1 MSDADKYR
9 GLHGLSH
16 TPGPHQAK
24 AEPSLADRL
33 AAQRAAFAGHKSTE
47 GPIQFGRAAG
57 QRHNIARAVEAQE
70 ERKRQQAEHEAQET
84 ERRELAALSRPQSMV
99 RDALRMGGCP
109 HRALAQIADDDLA
122 VARQLLADEM
132 EGRRE

>member
-1 MSDADKYR
+1 MDEKAILMGNYLVRPRER
-9 GLHGLSH
+9 GTAEMI
-16 TPGPHQAK
+16 TPMNPWGQIMAERMTLK
-24 AEPSLADRL
+24 ARESLDR
-33 AAQRAAFAGHKSTE
+33 ATSQRA
-47 GPIQFGRAAG
+47 
-57 QRHNIARAVEAQE
+57 NIARAVEAQE

-109 HRALAQIADDDLA
+109 HRALGQIADDDLA

-132 EGRRE
+132 EGRR